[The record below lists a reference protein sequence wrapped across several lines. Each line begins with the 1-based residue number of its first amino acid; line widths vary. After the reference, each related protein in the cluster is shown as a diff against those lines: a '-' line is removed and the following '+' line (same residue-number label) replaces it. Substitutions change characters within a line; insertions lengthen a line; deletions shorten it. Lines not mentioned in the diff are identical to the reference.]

1 MSKRVEFDVT
11 ANTRQAQQG
20 FAQLDGQIM
29 KNAKGL
35 DVYAQR
41 QRQANNASM
50 NFMRIAQDAPFF
62 MTSMS
67 MGIMSV
73 SNNIPM
79 FIESMERAKVAS
91 GGWMGAIKS
100 VGKSMMSVPN
110 LLMLGVSAITA
121 WSIASGGATAE
132 TNRFAASVEKLI
144 SIETGV
150 GKLGITKSQ
159 IPGALGKAE
168 RMSNLIATQLSAIKG
183 EGRGLQ
189 YDVGKSVSGFLG
201 LGGLPAEQEKQLE
214 ILEREKNIYDAII
227 QKLKEAQREQEIWN
241 SLKATGLGSAGA
253 GAVGDIQA
261 MGFMADPSAAFK
273 VPDKLKGVKGVKSP
287 QVQFKE
293 YKRAYEQYFIAPAAM
308 TFREA
313 MGDAWTDI
321 FGEANSIA
329 EKFIQRFASNFLNAI
344 ADNLGATFMG
354 FLFPGGGGILDTVTG
369 ARTTSNN
376 LAKATKLRF

>member
-1 MSKRVEFDVT
+1 MSKRIEFDVT

-20 FAQLDGQIM
+20 FAQLDQQVM
-29 KNAKGL
+29 KNTKGL

-41 QRQANNASM
+41 QRQANIASM
-50 NFMRIAQDAPFF
+50 SFMRIAQDAPFF
-62 MTSMS
+62 MTSMN

-91 GGWMGAIKS
+91 GGWLGAIKS
-100 VGKSMMSVPN
+100 VGKQMLTVPN
-110 LLMLGVSAITA
+110 LIMGAVSIVTA
-121 WSIASGGATAE
+121 WSLASQGAASE
-132 TNRFAASVEKLI
+132 TNKFAAAVEKLV

-168 RMSNLIATQLSAIKG
+168 RMSSLIASQLSAIKG

-189 YDVGKSVSGFLG
+189 FDVGKSVASFLG

-214 ILEREKNIYDAII
+214 VLEREKQIYDAII
-227 QKLKEAQREQEIWN
+227 NKLKEAQREQEIWN

-253 GAVGDIQA
+253 GAVGDIEA
-261 MGFMADPSAAFK
+261 MGLMGIPGGGAKIPK
-273 VPDKLKGVKGVKSP
+273 KLGTVKAINY

-293 YKRAYEQYFIAPAAM
+293 VEQAYQKYFIDPAAM

-329 EKFIQRFASNFLNAI
+329 EKFIQRFASNFLNSI

-354 FLFPGGGGILDTVTG
+354 FLFPGGGGLLDTVTG
-369 ARTTSNN
+369 ARATSNN